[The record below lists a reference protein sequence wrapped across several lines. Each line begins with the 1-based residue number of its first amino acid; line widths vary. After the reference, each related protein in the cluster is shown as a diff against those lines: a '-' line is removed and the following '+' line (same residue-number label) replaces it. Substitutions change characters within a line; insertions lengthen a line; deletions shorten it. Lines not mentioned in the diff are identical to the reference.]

1 MILRRLQ
8 LLWVVPLLAAALPAA
23 AADSVSA
30 FVGKWKLDPAHS
42 QLVDQ
47 MKVEA
52 AGANRYR
59 FNFSGDNVE
68 TIVADGTDQPGLYGT
83 TMAVTVQDGRH
94 WKVVRRKN
102 GRIEIVGLWELSA
115 DGKTLTDNFTG
126 YHDNGSTTNL
136 HYLYQRIARPTADAE
151 ASPFVG
157 TWESTTEDVNSTVE
171 TEVRAFQGDGLT
183 FINAGG
189 QVVQS
194 LHFDGKDYPGSGGSA
209 PPGYVSSGHRI
220 GDRAVERVDK
230 VNGKIL
236 YTQQIE
242 VSPDGRVL
250 TMTVHVP
257 GREKPDVMV
266 FDRE

>member
-8 LLWVVPLLAAALPAA
+8 LLFVVPLMAAALPAT

-30 FVGKWKLDPAHS
+30 FVGMWKLDPGHS
-42 QLVDQ
+42 QLIDQ

-52 AGANRYR
+52 AGANRYS

-68 TIVADGTDQPGLYGT
+68 TIVTDGTDQPGLYGT
-83 TMAVTVQDGRH
+83 TMSVTVRDGRH
-94 WKVVRRKN
+94 WKGVRKKD
-102 GRIEIVGLWELSA
+102 GHIQLVGLWELSP
-115 DGKTLTDNFTG
+115 DGRTLTDDFTG
-126 YHDNGSTTNL
+126 YHDNGSTTKL
-136 HYLYQRIARPTADAE
+136 HYIYQRIAGAAMVGGKPTFA
-151 ASPFVG
+151 G
-157 TWESTTEDVNSTVE
+157 TWESTTEDVHSKVE
-171 TEVRAFQGDGLT
+171 VEVRAFEGDGLT
-183 FINAGG
+183 FVNAGG

-209 PPGYVSSGHRI
+209 PAGYVSSGRRI
-220 GDRAVERVDK
+220 SERAVERVDK
-230 VNGKIL
+230 VNGKVL

-250 TMTVHVP
+250 TVTVHVP